1 MDAATFEDLVN
12 EYLLSDSKC
21 RMLYVFIRVEQM
33 DAATRAEM
41 GIEDENSGFVQ
52 VLFDAQQPLEPNLK
66 FEQVREVAD
75 AHSEDW
81 TLCVTA
87 VAKNEDAS
95 LPTQEQAQGFLND
108 MRDKIIAG
116 DIDDYAVFD
125 KNGDNVMVETADAP
139 VDEPTLN

>member
-1 MDAATFEDLVN
+1 MDTANFEDLVN
-12 EYLLSDSKC
+12 EYLLSGFKC
-21 RMLYVFIRVEQM
+21 RMLYVFVRVEQM

-41 GIEDENSGFVQ
+41 GIEDENAGFVQ

-87 VAKNEDAS
+87 VAKNEDAT
-95 LPTQEQAQGFLND
+95 LPSQEQAQGFLND
-108 MRDKIIAG
+108 MRQKILAG
-116 DIDDYAVFD
+116 DIEDFAVFD
-125 KNGDNVMVETADAP
+125 KDGNNVMV
-139 VDEPTLN
+139 